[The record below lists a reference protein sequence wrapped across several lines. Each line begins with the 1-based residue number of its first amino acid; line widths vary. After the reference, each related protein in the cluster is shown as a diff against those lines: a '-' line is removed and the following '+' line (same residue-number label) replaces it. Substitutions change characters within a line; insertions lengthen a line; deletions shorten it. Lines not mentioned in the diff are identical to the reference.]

1 MIVKMKFLSITGPK
15 ADIDRVTE
23 KYLSKYEIHLEN
35 ALTELSQARTL
46 TPYFEI
52 NPYKESLHL
61 AESYYDMLDSP
72 QKLPRKDL
80 SLEEALDLVKTV
92 DRKITALDKERA
104 QLNEKKE
111 RLLEHMRIIEPFRGL
126 EYDITDL
133 VRFQFIKLH
142 FGRIERHYYDKF
154 KTLIHDDKDT
164 MFYQC
169 HADEQYVWGVYFFP
183 KAKMSKADVI
193 YSSMH
198 FERMWIPDEYGG
210 TAEDAYQLLEKRRKK
225 LKKEIAE
232 NRRQR
237 AAALEEYQVDIVAA
251 KRRLDTLSQQFD
263 IRKLAGCTKGEADVF
278 YILCGWMPEDDA
290 KAFSEEVAGDE
301 KLFCIIEDQEHNLY
315 QQPPTKLSNP
325 KIFRPF
331 EMYTRMYGLPCY
343 NEMDPTWFVAITYAF
358 IFGAMFGDVGQG
370 LCLLIGGFLLYHFKK
385 MDLAGI
391 IGIAGIFSTF
401 FGFMFGSVFGF
412 EDLIPA
418 LWLRPMNHMVNVPF
432 VGKLNT
438 VFVVSIAFGMVII
451 LICMV
456 FHIMNGCRAQDTENI
471 WFDANAVAGLV
482 FYGAAAAVIVLFM
495 TGHTLP
501 AGAVLLVM
509 FLLPLIVIFLK
520 EPLTKLAEKKGHVLP
535 KEKGMFVLQ
544 GFFEL
549 FEVVLSYFSNTLS
562 FVRIGAFAVSH
573 AAMMEVVLMLA
584 GAEQGSPNPIVMV
597 LGNLFVIGLEGLV
610 VGIQVLRLEYY
621 EIFSRFYKGTGRA
634 FQPFAYKTVETK
646 K

>member
-35 ALTELSQARTL
+35 ALTELTQARSL

-61 AESYYDMLDSP
+61 AENYYDMLDSTDKIP
-72 QKLPRKDL
+72 EKDL
-80 SLEEALDLVKTV
+80 SLEDALNLVKKVDEQISALD
-92 DRKITALDKERA
+92 RERA
-104 QLNEKKE
+104 ELEEENNHV
-111 RLLEHMRIIEPFRGL
+111 LEHMRIIMPFRGL
-126 EYDITDL
+126 DYDLTAL
-133 VRFQFIKLH
+133 VKFRYIKLH
-142 FGRIERHYYDKF
+142 FGRIEKHYYEKF
-154 KTLIHDDKDT
+154 EKYIYNDEDT
-164 MFYQC
+164 MFVQC
-169 HADEQYVWGVYFFP
+169 YADDQYVWGVYFFP
-183 KAKMSKADVI
+183 KEKMNKADVI

-198 FERMWIPDEYGG
+198 FERIWIPDEYGG
-210 TAEDAYQLLEKRRKK
+210 TPEDAYQLLLEHRKTVEEK
-225 LKKEIAE
+225 IAL
-232 NRRQR
+232 NQKQR
-237 AAALEEYQVDIVAA
+237 AEMLRDQQSDIAGA
-251 KRRLDTLSQQFD
+251 KRRLDKLSQQFD
-263 IRKLAGCTKGEADVF
+263 IRKLAACTRGEADVF
-278 YILCGWMPEDDA
+278 YILCGWMTEADA
-290 KAFSEEVAGDE
+290 RDFAGDVAGDE
-301 KLFCIIEDQEHNLY
+301 KLFCIVEDQDHDLI

-325 KIFRPF
+325 KFFKPF
-331 EMYTRMYGLPCY
+331 EMYVKMYGLPSY

-391 IGIAGIFSTF
+391 IGTAGIFSTF
-401 FGFMFGSVFGF
+401 FGFMFGSLFGF

-418 LWLRPMNHMVNVPF
+418 LWLRPMEHMSTVPF

-438 VFVVSIAFGMVII
+438 VFIISIAFGMFII
-451 LICMV
+451 LACII
-456 FHIMNGCRAQDTENI
+456 FHILNGYRDRDAENI
-471 WFDANAVAGLV
+471 WFDANALAGLV
-482 FYGAAAAVIVLFM
+482 FYGAAAAVIVLFVS
-495 TGHTLP
+495 GHALP
-501 AGAVLLVM
+501 GGVVLLVM
-509 FLLPLIVIFLK
+509 FLLPLLVIFLK
-520 EPLTKLAEKKGHVLP
+520 EPLTALVEKKGQILP
-535 KEKGMFVLQ
+535 KEKGMFFVQ

-549 FEVVLSYFSNTLS
+549 FEVLLSYFSNTLS

-597 LGNLFVIGLEGLV
+597 LGNVFVIGLEGLV

-634 FQPFAYKTVETK
+634 FKPFAYKTVETK